1 MFLMKLLQVTD
12 MNMTPKL
19 HIFVNEDTGE
29 SVEVMASCLAAATGK
44 LPEDFSF
51 DHYYL
56 GDASLNVKNHIY
68 L

>member
-1 MFLMKLLQVTD
+1 

-19 HIFVNEDTGE
+19 HIFVNEDSGE

-44 LPEDFSF
+44 LPEDFTF
-51 DHYYL
+51 DHYYI
-56 GDASLNVKNHIY
+56 GDASLNVKNHTH